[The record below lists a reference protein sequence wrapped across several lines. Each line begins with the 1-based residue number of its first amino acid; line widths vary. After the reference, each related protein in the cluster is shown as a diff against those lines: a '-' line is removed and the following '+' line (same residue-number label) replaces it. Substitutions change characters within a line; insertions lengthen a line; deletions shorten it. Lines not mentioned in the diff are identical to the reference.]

1 MRKKWVVASACAAW
15 ATVAPSAS
23 AQVEE
28 ETIIEERVVEQPV
41 VVEERVIVEEEAPP
55 VQAVDTEVAP
65 VHQVEVESPDMIRP
79 RLGASIN
86 GGYTFN
92 EPEGWMLG
100 GSLRL
105 GIQIGDWIAAYYQPT
120 AQYASLVVQ
129 GGNTDGAFS
138 LWNSFLFELTPADV
152 ISIAAGPSVDVW
164 MGCEDGAQG
173 DGQVN
178 TPVNAGCAGT
188 NPFFGLHGRLAF
200 NIGSDGPGKRHA
212 IQISFEVHPTWFG
225 DDFQT
230 IALLG
235 GLGYDMY

>member
-1 MRKKWVVASACAAW
+1 MWIVASACAAW
-15 ATVAPSAS
+15 AAMAPSAS

-28 ETIIEERVVEQPV
+28 ETLIIEERAGEPPV
-41 VVEERVIVEEEAPP
+41 IVEERVVVEQEAPP
-55 VQAVDTEVAP
+55 AQLDAEVAP
-65 VHQVEVESPDMIRP
+65 MHEVEVDRPDMIRP

-105 GIQIGDWIAAYYQPT
+105 GIQIGDLVAAYYQPT
-120 AQYASLVVQ
+120 AQYASLVAQ
-129 GGNTDGAFS
+129 GGSEEGAFS
-138 LWNSFLFELTPADV
+138 LWNSFMFELTPADV
-152 ISIAAGPSVDVW
+152 ISIAAGPSIDVW
-164 MGCEDGAQG
+164 TGCDDGAQG
-173 DGQVN
+173 DGQVG
-178 TPVNAGCAGT
+178 TARDRGCAGS
-188 NPFFGLHGRLAF
+188 NPFFGLHGRVAL

-212 IQISFEVHPTWFG
+212 IQVSFEVHPTWFG